1 MILKHR
7 LLEKYD
13 SYTFRIPVSSRDK
26 VLVKTGDTVNKDT
39 ELYVRKGN
47 NARHSFYLPDQ
58 LHCSLDNVV
67 QYVTCIDGEFVN
79 EGDVLAEKVSVGG
92 LTVKKLVSPSNGI
105 VDLTRTKSGY
115 IDVLGEEHEALI
127 KSSFN
132 AEILDVNPLEGITL
146 KTSALALDLLS
157 VSSAERVLLA
167 GEFVTLNMGK
177 DIKLKG
183 DDVSYE
189 GKIVFVGKHLH
200 AHLLRDLFE
209 KGAKFVLTY
218 SMDYQD
224 FRNQGLP
231 IGLVGGFGEIYSG
244 EELLKIL
251 GDLNGSYA
259 VVDFD
264 ESQLFFLNE
273 SSKTREKESVFVK
286 NLVGSK
292 IISHTLGSY
301 GMAGEIIGN
310 EGSSYVT
317 VEWEHGGRSV
327 INLGSLE
334 FVSYQV

>member
-13 SYTFRIPVSSRDK
+13 SYIFRIPVSSRDDVK
-26 VLVKTGDTVNKDT
+26 VKTGDNVKEGMD
-39 ELYVRKGN
+39 LYVRKGS
-47 NARHSFYLPDQ
+47 NACHSFYLPDQ
-58 LHCSLDNVV
+58 LHCTIDTVSK
-67 QYVTCIDGEFVN
+67 YITCIDGEFVN
-79 EGDVLAEKVSVGG
+79 EGDVLAEKVSAGG
-92 LTVKKLVSPSNGI
+92 LTVKKLISPSSGI
-105 VDLTRTKSGY
+105 VDLTRMKSGY
-115 IDVLGEEHEALI
+115 IDVLGEEHETLV

-167 GEFVTLNMGK
+167 GEFVALNMGK

-183 DDVSYE
+183 DDASYE

-200 AHLLRDLFE
+200 SSLLRDLFE

-231 IGLVGGFGEIYSG
+231 IGLIGGFGEIYSG
-244 EELLKIL
+244 EELLTQL
-251 GDLNGSYA
+251 SELNGSYV

-264 ESQLFFLNE
+264 ESQMFFLKETKRLN
-273 SSKTREKESVFVK
+273 TKESVFVK

-292 IISHTLGSY
+292 IVSHTLGSY
-301 GMAGEIIGN
+301 GMAGEIIGV

-327 INLGSLE
+327 TNLGSLE
-334 FVSYQV
+334 FVSY

>member
-13 SYTFRIPVSSRDK
+13 TYTFRIPVNSKDR
-26 VLVKTGDTVNKDT
+26 VMVKAGDTVKEGMD
-39 ELYVRKGN
+39 LYLRKGN

-58 LHCSLDNVV
+58 LHCSLETVM
-67 QYVTCIDGEFVN
+67 QYITCIDGEFVN
-79 EGDVLAEKVSVGG
+79 EGDVLAEKISAGG
-92 LTVKKLVSPSNGI
+92 LTVKRLVSPSNGI
-105 VDLTRTKSGY
+105 VDLSRTKLGY

-127 KSSFN
+127 KSTFK
-132 AEILDVNPLEGITL
+132 AEILDVNPLEGITI
-146 KTSALALDLLS
+146 KAPALALDLLS

-183 DDVSYE
+183 DDASYE

-200 AHLLRDLFE
+200 TSLLRDLFE

-244 EELLKIL
+244 GEFLEMISK
-251 GDLNGSYA
+251 LNGSYA
-259 VVDFD
+259 IVDFD
-264 ESQLFFLNE
+264 ESQIFFLNE
-273 SSKTREKESVFVK
+273 NHKTKEKDSVFVK

-292 IISHTLGSY
+292 IVSRTLGSY
-301 GMAGEIIGN
+301 GMTGEILST

-334 FVSYQV
+334 FVSY

>member
-13 SYTFRIPVSSRDK
+13 TYTFRIPVSSRDK
-26 VLVKTGDTVNKDT
+26 VLIKAGDTVKEGMD
-39 ELYVRKGN
+39 LYMRKGN

-58 LHCSLDNVV
+58 LHCSLETVT
-67 QYVTCIDGEFVN
+67 QYITCIDGEFVN
-79 EGDVLAEKVSVGG
+79 EGDVLAEKVSAGG
-92 LTVKKLVSPSNGI
+92 LTVKRLISPSNGI
-105 VDLTRTKSGY
+105 VDLSRIKIGY
-115 IDVLGEEHEALI
+115 IDILGEEHEVLI
-127 KSSFN
+127 KSSFQG
-132 AEILDVNPLEGITL
+132 EILDVNPLEGITL
-146 KTSALALDLLS
+146 KTPALALDLLS

-183 DDVSYE
+183 DDASYE

-200 AHLLRDLFE
+200 TSLLRDLFE

-244 EELLKIL
+244 EEFLKMISE
-251 GDLNGSYA
+251 LNGSYA

-264 ESQLFFLNE
+264 ESQIFFLNE
-273 SSKTREKESVFVK
+273 NRKMKEKESVFVK

-301 GMAGEIIGN
+301 GMTGEIMST

-334 FVSYQV
+334 FVSY

>member
-13 SYTFRIPVSSRDK
+13 SYIFRIPVDSRDS
-26 VLVKTGDTVNKDT
+26 VLVRAGDTVKEGMD
-39 ELYVRKGN
+39 LYTRKGN
-47 NARHSFYLPDQ
+47 NSHYTFYLPDQ
-58 LHCSLDNVV
+58 LHCTLETVM

-79 EGDVLAEKVSVGG
+79 EGDVLAEKVSAGG
-92 LTVKKLVSPSNGI
+92 LTVKRLVSPSSGI
-105 VDLTRTKSGY
+105 IDLTRVKSGY
-115 IDVLGEEHEALI
+115 IDILGEEHEVLI

-157 VSSAERVLLA
+157 ISSAERVLLA

-183 DDVSYE
+183 DDESYE

-200 AHLLRDLFE
+200 VSLLRDLFE
-209 KGAKFVLTY
+209 KGARFVLTY

-244 EELLKIL
+244 EELLKTL
-251 GDLNGSYA
+251 ADLNGSYA
-259 VVDFD
+259 IVDFD
-264 ESQLFFLNE
+264 ESQMFFLNE
-273 SSKTREKESVFVK
+273 TPKQHENESVFVK

-301 GMAGEIIGN
+301 GMTGKIVEV

-327 INLGSLE
+327 TNIGSLE
-334 FVSYQV
+334 FVSF